1 MSILASHSPA
11 VPASLAQGIA
21 PVLRVMTAGSVD
33 DGKSTLIGKL
43 LHDLDRIDDDVLEDL
58 RRASQRR
65 GRGELDLSLFTDGL
79 SDERE
84 QGITIDVAYRYFA
97 FGGRSFIL
105 ADSPGHVEY
114 TRNMICA
121 ASQSDVALILVDART
136 GPLEQTR
143 RHALLASLLGVRQRV
158 YLVNK
163 MDLVD
168 FDRARFT
175 DARETIEAIEA
186 GIRAQPDAPVSQVHV
201 LPICALDGDHLA
213 RRGER
218 MPWYHGPLLADLL
231 LTLPGRNESDSE
243 GALRFPVQ
251 GLIRPTGRA
260 AGDRWHDFRGLSGRI
275 ESGRIAVGD
284 SVTVA
289 EPTIEGEARVATVTD
304 ILLHEDA
311 RLQARAGESI
321 TLVLDTDLDI
331 GRGAVLIHAHQ
342 PAVLSDRIEVDL
354 CWMDERPGRIGQRVL
369 VKQGTLTL
377 MARIE
382 QLHSSLDVNSG
393 QHAPIDSPAQ
403 ALRKNAVVRAQL
415 RTERPIL
422 IDSYTLLPRTGS
434 LILLEPGEFSTLA
447 AGIIRG

>member
-1 MSILASHSPA
+1 MSTPDLSSAAGALAGPA
-11 VPASLAQGIA
+11 RATA

-33 DGKSTLIGKL
+33 DGKSTLIGRL

-105 ADSPGHVEY
+105 ADAPGHVEY
-114 TRNMICA
+114 TRNMVCA

-143 RHALLASLLGVRQRV
+143 RHALLASLMGVPERI

-163 MDLVD
+163 MDLVG

-175 DARETIEAIEA
+175 AAREAIEAIEA
-186 GIRAQPDAPVSQVHV
+186 GIAAREGGAPGRVHV

-218 MPWYHGPLLADLL
+218 MAWHEGPLLADLL
-231 LTLPGRNESDSE
+231 LSLPARAALDGQ
-243 GALRFPVQ
+243 APLRFPVQ

-260 AGDRWHDFRGLSGRI
+260 AQARWHDFRGLAGRI
-275 ESGRIAVGD
+275 ESGRLAVGD
-284 SVTVA
+284 TLAVA
-289 EPTIEGEARVATVTD
+289 EPSRGEPRSARVSA
-304 ILLHEDA
+304 ILLHEQE
-311 RLQARAGESI
+311 RQQAQAGDSI
-321 TLVLDTDLDI
+321 TLVLDADLDI
-331 GRGAVLIHAHQ
+331 SRGAVLVHADQ
-342 PAVLSDRIEVDL
+342 PATLSDRLEVDL
-354 CWMDERPGRIGQRVL
+354 CWMDERPGRPGQRLL
-369 VKQGTLTL
+369 VKQGTRTL
-377 MARIE
+377 AARIE
-382 QLHSSLDVNSG
+382 ALLGVVDVNTG
-393 QHAPIDSPAQ
+393 QTEAVSDPAN
-403 ALRKNAVVRAQL
+403 ALRRNAVVRVRL
-415 RTERPIL
+415 HTERPL
-422 IDSYTLLPRTGS
+422 LADPYRRLPRTGS
-434 LILLEPGEFSTLA
+434 LILLEPGEFATLA
-447 AGIIRG
+447 AGVIRG